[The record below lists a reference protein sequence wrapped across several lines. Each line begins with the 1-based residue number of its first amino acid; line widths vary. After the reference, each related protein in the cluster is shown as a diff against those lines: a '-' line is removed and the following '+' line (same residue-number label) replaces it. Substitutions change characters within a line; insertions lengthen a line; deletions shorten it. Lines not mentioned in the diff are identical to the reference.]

1 MVIVNHGL
9 VIGVGIGNFCVNTI
23 LLIDEYEFYPYT
35 FNCMGKMYV
44 VRHGETDFNVQGRYQ
59 GNLET
64 QLNDVG
70 KKQVGDLAKVLS
82 KYNLDLIITSPLART
97 RETAQAISQFHA
109 VEVLIEPPFMER
121 GVGVFQGLTREEI
134 KMKFPDLWEKN
145 VIKLYNDAPPG
156 GESIRQV
163 EERVVR
169 TLLELKLKYP
179 DKNIL
184 IVTHLFI
191 ARVIYMH
198 FNKLSHDTAS
208 AYLLKNAGMDTY
220 EF

>member
-97 RETAQAISQFHA
+97 RETAQAIS
-109 VEVLIEPPFMER
+109 
-121 GVGVFQGLTREEI
+121 
-134 KMKFPDLWEKN
+134 
-145 VIKLYNDAPPG
+145 
-156 GESIRQV
+156 
-163 EERVVR
+163 
-169 TLLELKLKYP
+169 
-179 DKNIL
+179 
-184 IVTHLFI
+184 
-191 ARVIYMH
+191 
-198 FNKLSHDTAS
+198 
-208 AYLLKNAGMDTY
+208 
-220 EF
+220 